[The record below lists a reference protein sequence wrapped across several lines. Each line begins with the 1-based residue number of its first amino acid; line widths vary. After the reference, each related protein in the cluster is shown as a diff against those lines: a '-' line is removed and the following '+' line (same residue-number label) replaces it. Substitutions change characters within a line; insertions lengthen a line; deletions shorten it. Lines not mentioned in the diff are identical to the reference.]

1 VKAGLALALAL
12 VAAAPATEIQL
23 SGQPQ
28 QGALLRGT
36 APRGTTALSLDGK
49 PIPVGED
56 GAFLI
61 GFDRDAPPQSKLVA
75 EWSGGTLVRL
85 LTVAPRAWDLERV
98 DTPLRQGIPNED
110 FQRIRAAELARIAA
124 ARAVEVKSGGWRQ
137 RFAWPARGRISGV
150 FGSQR
155 IYQGEPGSYHSGVDI
170 AAGAGAV
177 VTAPADGVVVL
188 AGPPVFSLEGN
199 MVIVSHGMGLDS
211 AFLHLATVAV
221 KEGQQVRQGDP
232 IGTVGAT
239 GRATGPHLH
248 WSMKWQSARID
259 PQPLAG
265 AMPPAPPSAGPTR
278 P

>member
-1 VKAGLALALAL
+1 VKAGLLLAFALL
-12 VAAAPATEIQL
+12 AAAPADEIQL

-36 APRGTTALSLDGK
+36 APRGTVALRLNGK
-49 PIPVGED
+49 PVPLGKD

-61 GFDRDAPPQSKLVA
+61 GFDRDAPPQSELVA
-75 EWSGGTLVRL
+75 EWSGGASVRL
-85 LTVAPRAWDLERV
+85 LTVAPRAWDIERV
-98 DTPLRQGIPNED
+98 DTPLRQGITNEE

-124 ARAVEVKSGGWRQ
+124 ARAVEVNSLGWRQ
-137 RFAWPARGRISGV
+137 QFAWPARGRISGV

-170 AAGAGAV
+170 AAGAGAT

-199 MVIVSHGMGLDS
+199 LVIVSHGMGLDS

-248 WSMKWQSARID
+248 WSMKWQGARID
-259 PQPLAG
+259 PQKLAG
-265 AMPPAPPSAGPTR
+265 AMPPAVPLIR